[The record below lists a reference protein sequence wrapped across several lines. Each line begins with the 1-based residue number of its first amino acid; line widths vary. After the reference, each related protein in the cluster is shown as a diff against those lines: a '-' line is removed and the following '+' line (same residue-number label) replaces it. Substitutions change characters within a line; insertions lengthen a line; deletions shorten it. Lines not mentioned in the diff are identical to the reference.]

1 MNDMLIR
8 QAFAGIGPPPGTE
21 DRIRQRLETVLGEPL
36 RARSVT
42 VRPRVNP
49 LPKLLAAAAMLTVVV
64 GGTALILWPLLR
76 PIFLPDGPEL
86 LTEIEQPA
94 DGTPAPTAAP
104 AEEPERRSVL
114 GEARLEDCTLTIHYD
129 DPNFLRYAPLRVEQ
143 LIDEENDTTH
153 HVTVSGALLAENE
166 VFLSL
171 LDRLDANQLPPAGN
185 RPEGWANMK
194 PTVYYVLTDG
204 DGELLFEVG
213 IGWDNIRRDEE
224 GGGSIDT
231 VWFNGEKIPIDK
243 RFYTAVE
250 VYMTEP
256 HYLPTAMEEPS
267 EPAPE
272 AYQLGT
278 IVDEGTVTLEDGRSL
293 TWAVDQKGLLRIR
306 GEGDMADFCGNY
318 HWQTSWQNQLP
329 WQGYLTS
336 VQTVVIEPG
345 LTTIA
350 PRAFSDFRSLTD
362 LVLPDS
368 LETIGDNAFYECT
381 ELEEV
386 SIPEGVLAIGD
397 RAFFDCKSLKSITI
411 PESVISIGTKAFS
424 HCPLSSVE
432 LPGSVAGNWEY
443 AFEYCQSLYSV
454 RIGEGVQTIGDYAFY
469 LCEDMTVIVIPASVT
484 EIGAGAFVG
493 CGNLVEVYFAGSE
506 EQWQQ
511 IVIGS
516 GNENLRNVEI
526 YYETIPG
533 SLTAEDLS
541 AYQLGT
547 VVDEGT
553 AAAEN
558 GNTLSWTLDSKGL
571 LLIRGEGDMEDF
583 YPFVILKHYDPSA
596 GRLVEESRPA
606 YPWTN
611 HLSSIRTVLIEPG
624 LSSIGDNAF
633 SNAGTLIRVQIP
645 ETVTRIGSAAFS
657 NCGLESVTIPEGV
670 TSIGEYA
677 FSNCI
682 SMRSVSISDTVTSIG
697 EWAFYRAG
705 LESVTI
711 PGSVTKIGHGVFY
724 WCNSLESVVI
734 PEGVTEIQNGCFS
747 NCNALKTIWLPASL
761 SMVSYSQFEN
771 CVSLSDIYYAGSEEQ
786 WDQIMESLSK
796 GLLDYATIHFN
807 SEG

>member
-1 MNDMLIR
+1 MNDILIR
-8 QAFAGIGPPPGTE
+8 QAFAGIGPPPGAE

-86 LTEIEQPA
+86 LTEIEEPA
-94 DGTPAPTAAP
+94 DGTPAPTEEAEPVEEAP
-104 AEEPERRSVL
+104 EEP
-114 GEARLEDCTLTIHYD
+114 
-129 DPNFLRYAPLRVEQ
+129 
-143 LIDEENDTTH
+143 
-153 HVTVSGALLAENE
+153 
-166 VFLSL
+166 
-171 LDRLDANQLPPAGN
+171 
-185 RPEGWANMK
+185 
-194 PTVYYVLTDG
+194 
-204 DGELLFEVG
+204 
-213 IGWDNIRRDEE
+213 
-224 GGGSIDT
+224 
-231 VWFNGEKIPIDK
+231 
-243 RFYTAVE
+243 
-250 VYMTEP
+250 
-256 HYLPTAMEEPS
+256 EPS
-267 EPAPE
+267 EPTEDP
-272 AYQLGT
+272 AYVLGP

-318 HWQTSWQNQLP
+318 HWQTNWQDQLP
-329 WQGYLTS
+329 WQGYLAS
-336 VQTVVIEPG
+336 VQTVVVEPG

-362 LVLPDS
+362 LLLPDS

-484 EIGAGAFVG
+484 EIGTGAFVG

-558 GNTLSWTLDSKGL
+558 GNTLSWTLDRKGL

-583 YPFVILKHYDPSA
+583 YPFVILKRYDPSA
-596 GRLVEESRPA
+596 GRLVEESKPA

-611 HLSSIRTVLIEPG
+611 HLSSIRAVLIEPG

-657 NCGLESVTIPEGV
+657 NCGLESVTIPEGLE
-670 TSIGEYA
+670 TIGEYA
-677 FSNCI
+677 FSNCF
-682 SMRSVSISDTVTSIG
+682 SMRSISISDTVTSIG

-711 PGSVTKIGHGVFY
+711 PGSVEVIGDNAFNNCLSLKSVTIQDGVREIRTNAFFYCESLAEISIPGSVTKIGHGVFY
-724 WCNSLESVVI
+724 WCRSLESVVI
-734 PEGVTEIQNGCFS
+734 PEGVTEIEDECFS
-747 NCNALKTIWLPASL
+747 TCTALKNVWLPASL
-761 SMVSYSQFEN
+761 SKVSYSQFEN

-786 WDQIMESLSK
+786 WDQIMEAFAK
-796 GLLDYATIHFN
+796 GLLDYVTIHFN
-807 SEG
+807 SEP

>member
-1 MNDMLIR
+1 MNDILIR
-8 QAFAGIGPPPGTE
+8 QAFAGIGPPPGAE

-86 LTEIEQPA
+86 LTEIEEPA
-94 DGTPAPTAAP
+94 DGTPAPTEEAEPVEEAP
-104 AEEPERRSVL
+104 EEP
-114 GEARLEDCTLTIHYD
+114 
-129 DPNFLRYAPLRVEQ
+129 
-143 LIDEENDTTH
+143 
-153 HVTVSGALLAENE
+153 
-166 VFLSL
+166 
-171 LDRLDANQLPPAGN
+171 
-185 RPEGWANMK
+185 
-194 PTVYYVLTDG
+194 
-204 DGELLFEVG
+204 
-213 IGWDNIRRDEE
+213 
-224 GGGSIDT
+224 
-231 VWFNGEKIPIDK
+231 
-243 RFYTAVE
+243 
-250 VYMTEP
+250 
-256 HYLPTAMEEPS
+256 EPS
-267 EPAPE
+267 EPTADP
-272 AYQLGT
+272 ALVLGP

-318 HWQTSWQNQLP
+318 HWQTNWQDQLP

-362 LVLPDS
+362 LLLPDS
-368 LETIGDNAFYECT
+368 LETIGDNAFYSCAKLKDVT
-381 ELEEV
+381 
-386 SIPEGVLAIGD
+386 IPDRVETIGD
-397 RAFFDCKSLKSITI
+397 YAFFDCNSLRRMQL
-411 PESVISIGTKAFS
+411 PQGLRSIGTKAFS
-424 HCPLSSVE
+424 SCGLEE
-432 LPGSVAGNWEY
+432 LTIPGSVTAMGDF
-443 AFEYCQSLYSV
+443 AFSYCNSLKSV
-454 RIGEGVQTIGDYAFY
+454 TLEDGLTAVGAYAFY
-469 LCEDMTVIVIPASVT
+469 CCDLLRSVT
-484 EIGAGAFVG
+484 VPVSVKEIGRGAFSRFSKWTDLTVG
-493 CGNLVEVYFAGSE
+493 YAGSE
-506 EQWQQ
+506 EQWQR
-511 IVIGS
+511 ITIDE
-516 GNENLRNVEI
+516 GNDWLNTAAIRFE
-526 YYETIPG
+526 
-533 SLTAEDLS
+533 STAEDAATDVQTETDYALS
-541 AYQLGT
+541 T

-553 AAAEN
+553 AAGEN
-558 GNTLSWTLDSKGL
+558 GSTLSWTLDSKGL

-583 YPFVILKHYDPSA
+583 YPFVILKRYDPSA
-596 GRLVEESRPA
+596 GRLVEESKPA

-677 FSNCI
+677 FSNCS
-682 SMRSVSISDTVTSIG
+682 SMRSISISDTVTSIG
-697 EWAFYRAG
+697 EWAFYLAG

-711 PGSVTKIGHGVFY
+711 PGSVEVIEDNAFNNCRSLKSVTIQDGVREIRMNAFYYCNNLAELSIPGSVTKIGFGVFY

-761 SMVSYSQFEN
+761 SMVSYSQFEH

-807 SEG
+807 SEP